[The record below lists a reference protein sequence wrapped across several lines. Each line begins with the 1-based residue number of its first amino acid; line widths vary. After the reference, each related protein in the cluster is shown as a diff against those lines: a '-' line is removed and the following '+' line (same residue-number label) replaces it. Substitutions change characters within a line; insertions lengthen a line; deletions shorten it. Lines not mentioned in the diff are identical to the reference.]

1 MAWSIFKQEMQA
13 KMQNA
18 DWNDISDFADYFT
31 KKYDECMKRGVDS
44 VTNNTVIKGNT
55 ELMRATVLFALQ
67 AGNLAKTEIFYGQ
80 SISLLGKGAI
90 AYWSGA
96 EMGKVIPIIPSPGT
110 ILNLG
115 VVSNTCTNPGVW
127 PENPITVLPSTSV
140 NPYLDSFILMASI
153 HLQTISGICNTISQ
167 YPPPAPPGPGI
178 LTWTGYT
185 LEPYRPSGDGLP
197 PAELAIAEVQ
207 DLYDKLDWSQV
218 PLDKN
223 DPEVQAIINPEEYIE
238 QQIADNPDIDP
249 ITLSQVD
256 EEKSEILT
264 QALVD
269 QGIYDNEAE
278 LQRSPDAEYDDT
290 DKKQLTPEEAQ
301 KDAEERVENGKEV
314 DSGYKD
320 LDELLKAAGRWARR
334 LKKDPRVK
342 YENLKRGYVKGIHGL
357 CGAGTKSVVCA
368 LLGDVSGNAAGGEAH
383 DFSFKAGKN
392 ASFPSTFYN
401 RKRKVGDSYIK
412 NSGNWQTGDI
422 IACGYKTRPHGHI
435 QVWTGW
441 SWVSDFTQARVH
453 IGDTDTNTFALWRLT
468 STGLAALS
476 KTKKERAA

>member
-197 PAELAIAEVQ
+197 PA
-207 DLYDKLDWSQV
+207 
-218 PLDKN
+218 
-223 DPEVQAIINPEEYIE
+223 
-238 QQIADNPDIDP
+238 
-249 ITLSQVD
+249 
-256 EEKSEILT
+256 
-264 QALVD
+264 
-269 QGIYDNEAE
+269 
-278 LQRSPDAEYDDT
+278 
-290 DKKQLTPEEAQ
+290 
-301 KDAEERVENGKEV
+301 
-314 DSGYKD
+314 
-320 LDELLKAAGRWARR
+320 
-334 LKKDPRVK
+334 
-342 YENLKRGYVKGIHGL
+342 
-357 CGAGTKSVVCA
+357 
-368 LLGDVSGNAAGGEAH
+368 
-383 DFSFKAGKN
+383 
-392 ASFPSTFYN
+392 
-401 RKRKVGDSYIK
+401 
-412 NSGNWQTGDI
+412 
-422 IACGYKTRPHGHI
+422 
-435 QVWTGW
+435 
-441 SWVSDFTQARVH
+441 
-453 IGDTDTNTFALWRLT
+453 
-468 STGLAALS
+468 
-476 KTKKERAA
+476 